1 VALNVGGFGGGRAR
15 DRDYDGDDD
24 DFNAPVLILQAWY
37 GAGDRVANVTQR
49 LRSLMT
55 GGGIDIRVNNQNMA
69 TDPAPDQR
77 KALFVLYRYH
87 GERRAAIIQENGE
100 FLVR

>member
-1 VALNVGGFGGGRAR
+1 
-15 DRDYDGDDD
+15 
-24 DFNAPVLILQAWY
+24 
-37 GAGDRVANVTQR
+37 
-49 LRSLMT
+49 MT